1 MRKTLFE
8 GTESNLLIFKQG
20 DEVVIEMIDKDVS
33 LSDIQLGDN
42 YNSILLNKEDVLFL
56 GQLLIHLLSNE
67 E

>member
-8 GTESNLLIFKQG
+8 GTESNLLISKQG
-20 DEVVIEMIDKDVS
+20 DEVLIEMIDKDVS
-33 LSDIQLGDN
+33 LNNIQLGDS
-42 YNSILLNKEDVLFL
+42 YNNIFLNKEDVLYL